1 MQQFTPEN
9 EADRHGR
16 DYLLDVLEQL
26 ALPEEGVIAPF
37 PAPYAANGRC

>member
-9 EADRHGR
+9 EAERHGR

-26 ALPEEGVIAPF
+26 ALSEDELA
-37 PAPYAANGRC
+37 